1 MAKITILGTG
11 TWGTALARLL
21 ANNSHEVCAWS
32 KLVDE
37 LETLKTTNVHPKLKN
52 VVLPQSIRY
61 EKDLSLACRDAQIVV
76 MAVPS
81 PFVRSVA
88 REASPYISNQIVVDV
103 AKGIE
108 KDSCKML
115 SEVIK
120 EELPSA
126 KVVVLSGPTHAEE
139 VAVDLPTTI
148 VSASADALAAEE
160 VQKVFSSKTFRV
172 YTNDDVVGVEM
183 CGALKNIIALATG
196 ISQGLG
202 YGDNAKAAIMTRGVA
217 EIKRLGSKMGC
228 KSSTF
233 AGLAGIGDLVVT
245 CTSMHSRNNKAGML
259 LGKGY
264 SAQEAIKEVG
274 MVVEGINALDA
285 AMQLSQKYGIELPI
299 ISAVNDIVLGKLL
312 PKDAIR
318 ILMQR
323 ELTNE

>member
-11 TWGTALARLL
+11 TWGMALARLL

-32 KLVDE
+32 KLEDE
-37 LETLKTTNVHPKLKN
+37 LDALKATNVHPKLTN
-52 VVLPQSIRY
+52 VLLPQSIRY
-61 EKDLSLACRDAQIVV
+61 EKDLSLACKEAQIVV

-81 PFVRSVA
+81 VFVRSVA

-108 KDSCKML
+108 KDTCKTL

-120 EELPSA
+120 EELPNA

-139 VAVDLPTTI
+139 VAVDMPTAI
-148 VSASADALAAEE
+148 VSASADAYAAEE
-160 VQKVFSSKTFRV
+160 VQRIFSNKTFRV
-172 YTNDDVVGVEM
+172 YTNDDVVGVEI

-202 YGDNAKAAIMTRGVA
+202 FGDNAKAAIITRGVA

-228 KSSTF
+228 NSSTF

-259 LGKGY
+259 LGKGFT
-264 SAQEAIKEVG
+264 AQEAIKEVG
-274 MVVEGINALDA
+274 MVVEGINALPA
-285 AMQLSQKYGIELPI
+285 AMQLSQKYDIELPI
-299 ISAVNDIVLGKLL
+299 ISAVNDIVEGKLL